1 MRISDW
7 SSDVCSSDLMH
18 RVRCEVPGEDPARR
32 RGIDGSRV
40 SACVQPSALI
50 ALGTGPQT
58 KAIEAN
64 EALGVLLVVRAAIV
78 LERRQRRVEQRVL
91 RAATFIGYSALVQL
105 QQHTPVAPPL
115 LAVAYSLH
123 P

>member
-1 MRISDW
+1 MGRSYN
-7 SSDVCSSDLMH
+7 MH

-91 RAATFIGYSALVQL
+91 RAATFIVEIGRASCRERVCQ
-105 QQHTPVAPPL
+105 
-115 LAVAYSLH
+115 
-123 P
+123 

>member
-1 MRISDW
+1 MGRSYN
-7 SSDVCSSDLMH
+7 MH
-18 RVRCEVPGEDPARR
+18 RVRCQVPGEDPARR

-91 RAATFIGYSALVQL
+91 RAATFIVDSALVQL
-105 QQHTPVAPPL
+105 EDRKSTRLNSSH
-115 LAVAYSLH
+115 
-123 P
+123 

>member
-78 LERRQRRVEQRVL
+78 LERRQRRVEQIGRASCRERVCQ
-91 RAATFIGYSALVQL
+91 YVWS
-105 QQHTPVAPPL
+105 PVDDR
-115 LAVAYSLH
+115 SLNKKKK
-123 P
+123 

>member
-1 MRISDW
+1 MGRSYN
-7 SSDVCSSDLMH
+7 MH

-78 LERRQRRVEQRVL
+78 LERRQRRVEQRSEERRGGKECVSTG
-91 RAATFIGYSALVQL
+91 RSRWSPY
-105 QQHTPVAPPL
+105 H
-115 LAVAYSLH
+115 
-123 P
+123 

>member
-1 MRISDW
+1 MGRSYN
-7 SSDVCSSDLMH
+7 MH

-78 LERRQRRVEQRVL
+78 LERRQRRVDQRVL
-91 RAATFIGYSALVQL
+91 RAATFIVDSAIVQL
-105 QQHTPVAPPL
+105 EAP
-115 LAVAYSLH
+115 LAVEARMRVVEQRLQRWGQIGSAS
-123 P
+123 